1 MRQLVNHGFDTTICS
16 TSKVHNVCPLYALGS
31 AIELGRL
38 VIVKL
43 FIDKEPG
50 CEKRLEKRNRKIA
63 MPLFILPLFDGQV
76 EVAKYLFSR
85 GTSADML
92 KTHHD
97 KALCILAASG
107 ILPSVKYLVEKRR
120 YDINCFDGT
129 CSAFYM
135 AVKHCHWD
143 VAFYLLRA
151 GADPLIVE
159 AERDL
164 PKLLPKT
171 HRSKFNKALASALLR
186 LSAEAKVVPGLGWP
200 QLMGAADEKMNALFA
215 RRFELHAS
223 LVGKDD
229 YGLRKTWLELASNT
243 ATGGNE
249 SLLRKLLAGEILPDY
264 TRWGLNELLDD
275 PDEGPFGMDG
285 CPILGA
291 SMNGHIGCV
300 DALLEFVYK
309 RSPPKIRYEAPW
321 QAFKQAAKYRQY
333 PLVNYLLKRHH
344 CKKRNRKC
352 LKMLQDDAQNE
363 ECTKIIVKNRLW
375 DPVDFDRLRKCF
387 YALCRCAP
395 VSVARNIGRSR
406 HRCGR
411 LRTNPYRS
419 FGWKQEDQNTCCV
432 FDV

>member
-1 MRQLVNHGFDTTICS
+1 
-16 TSKVHNVCPLYALGS
+16 
-31 AIELGRL
+31 
-38 VIVKL
+38 
-43 FIDKEPG
+43 
-50 CEKRLEKRNRKIA
+50 
-63 MPLFILPLFDGQV
+63 
-76 EVAKYLFSR
+76 
-85 GTSADML
+85 ML

-363 ECTKIIVKNRLW
+363 EYAHLFPWLGILAEVDIDVADCAPTHTEALGGNKKIKIPVVYLMSECTVENLKLLCKHMGFVIRPRNPILKEVLSRAAEIGNEPLKEYFLNKGFDARLVLATDSMTISFTYQKGKIIPPK
-375 DPVDFDRLRKCF
+375 
-387 YALCRCAP
+387 
-395 VSVARNIGRSR
+395 
-406 HRCGR
+406 
-411 LRTNPYRS
+411 
-419 FGWKQEDQNTCCV
+419 
-432 FDV
+432 